1 MADFQSRFQE
11 ALRRRLYP
19 NAALH
24 LKEIGGAIGRSENT
38 VTRWWRGETHIGGE
52 DLYRIASFFTERGDH
67 SFLHDVFGT
76 LVPDGGRSPQ
86 SDSAILAVARTL
98 LSRVAESGTIAND
111 SHAWFTA
118 NGAIDAASLGHHE
131 YVRRELRLPAS
142 AGDLSAYAMRVLGW
156 IALTERADGVVV
168 IRHDGRR
175 VAPAAAE
182 AICEWLYDCAD
193 RVRSI
198 RRIVHLDGQWV
209 EALHPD
215 ARVAAAAIEKVAF
228 IVGVRR
234 GGWSIKNLSLSAVTD
249 QRLGALLQVHRE
261 TPEKIVHAAAAMGA
275 FTTGSLFGVKGNDVV
290 SHHVATGL
298 GFDPRGI
305 EGLNVL
311 ARADTEYALAL
322 HARVLRARHEGAAYY
337 ELSGPID
344 DRYARYLNLVLPEP
358 GPDGRVLTSSVVL
371 EVETMAA

>member
-38 VTRWWRGETHIGGE
+38 VTRWWRGETHVSGE
-52 DLYRIASFFTERGDH
+52 DLYRIALFFTERGD
-67 SFLHDVFGT
+67 SAFLREVFGE
-76 LVPDGGRSPQ
+76 LIPEWGRTNE
-86 SDSAILAVARTL
+86 SDSAILAIARTL
-98 LSRVAESGTIAND
+98 LSSVAESGAIAND
-111 SHAWFTA
+111 SHVWFIA
-118 NGAIDAASLGHHE
+118 SGAIDPAPLGHHE

-156 IALTERADGVVV
+156 ITLTERSDGVVV

-182 AICEWLYDCAD
+182 AICEWLYNCAD

-198 RRIVHLDGQWV
+198 RRVVHLDGRWI
-209 EALHPD
+209 EAHHPD

-234 GGWSIKNLSLSAVTD
+234 GAWSMKALSLGSITD
-249 QRLGALLQVHRE
+249 QRLAALLRAHQE
-261 TPEKIVHAAAAMGA
+261 APEKIVHAAAAMGA
-275 FTTGSLFGVKGNDVV
+275 FTTSSLFGVKGNDVI

-322 HARVLRARHEGAAYY
+322 HARVLRAQIEGPAYY
-337 ELSGPID
+337 ELAGSID